1 MKRTIIITDNR
12 EENYYEQLYWVEN
25 ERAIPAVGEVV
36 IDYDNH
42 KCAIVRGAKNPT
54 CEVYDTSKIG
64 VCNPYACAGEK
75 EYEGMALEEWAFRK
89 VYCED
94 YWVCKLNEDG
104 TPGEEL
110 QMYLPKEGVCEFAK
124 AVPAINEQ
132 IKEKG
137 IVIVSHLTM
146 EE

>member
-12 EENYYEQLYWVEN
+12 EENYCEQLYWVDSDK
-25 ERAIPAVGEVV
+25 AIGGVRVVV

-42 KCAIVRGAKNPT
+42 KCAIIRGVKNPT
-54 CEVYDTSKIG
+54 CEVYDTAKIG
-64 VCNPYACAGEK
+64 VANCMQPDESLDRP
-75 EYEGMALEEWAFRK
+75 LEEWKFRK
-89 VYCED
+89 VYTED
-94 YWVCKLNEDG
+94 YWVCKLDEDG

-110 QMYLPKEGVCEFAK
+110 QMYFPKGDVCEFEK
-124 AVPAINEQ
+124 ALPAINEQ

-137 IVIVSHLTM
+137 IVIASHLTM